1 MLDTIIELLISNRIQ
16 FFSVTSSLF
25 LFAFVL
31 RLVKRKKLKEEYS
44 LLWLGFGLV
53 FIALAFYKPLLE
65 LTAKALGI
73 IYAPAA
79 LLLIL
84 VTSIFFIL
92 IQFSVV
98 ISKLAEGN
106 KNLIQ
111 EVGILKAEL
120 KKLQQTIKDK
130 ENNEKPDA

>member
-1 MLDTIIELLISNRIQ
+1 MLDHLIDFFITNRIQ
-16 FFSVTSSLF
+16 VFSIIGSLF
-25 LFAFVL
+25 WFVFIL
-31 RLVKRKKLKEEYS
+31 KLVKRKRLKEEYS
-44 LLWLGFGLV
+44 LLWLGFGFI
-53 FIALAFYKPLLE
+53 FIALSIFRPLLE
-65 LTAKALGI
+65 VVAGAVGI

-84 VTSIFFIL
+84 VLAVFFIL

-120 KKLQQTIKDK
+120 KKLQLQVK
-130 ENNEKPDA
+130 EKE

>member
-1 MLDTIIELLISNRIQ
+1 MLNSTIDFLIANRIQ
-16 FFSVTSSLF
+16 VFSVVGSLLLF
-25 LFAFVL
+25 LFIL
-31 RLVKRKKLKEEYS
+31 KLVKRKKLKEEYS
-44 LLWLGFGLV
+44 LLWLGFGSV
-53 FIALAFYKPLLE
+53 FIVLSIFKPLLE
-65 LTAKALGI
+65 VVASMLGI
-73 IYAPAA
+73 LYAPAA

-84 VTSIFFIL
+84 VLSVFFIL

-120 KKLQQTIKDK
+120 KKLQLRVK
-130 ENNEKPDA
+130 EKE

>member
-1 MLDTIIELLISNRIQ
+1 MPSNLIDFLISNRIQ
-16 FFSVTSSLF
+16 VFSIIGSILLF
-25 LFAFVL
+25 LFIL
-31 RLVKRKKLKEEYS
+31 KLVKRKKLKEEYS
-44 LLWLGFGLV
+44 LLWLGFGLI
-53 FIALAFYKPLLE
+53 FIALSIFKPLLE
-65 LTAKALGI
+65 IVASTLGI
-73 IYAPAA
+73 LYAPAA

-84 VTSIFFIL
+84 VLSVFFIL

-120 KKLQQTIKDK
+120 KKLQLSIKEK
-130 ENNEKPDA
+130 E

>member
-1 MLDTIIELLISNRIQ
+1 MLNNTIDFLVTNRIQ
-16 FFSVTSSLF
+16 VFSVIGSLLLF
-25 LFAFVL
+25 LFIL

-44 LLWLGFGLV
+44 LLWLGFGLI
-53 FIALAFYKPLLE
+53 FIALSIFKPLLE
-65 LTAKALGI
+65 IVASTLGI
-73 IYAPAA
+73 LYAPAA

-84 VTSIFFIL
+84 VLSVFFIL

-120 KKLQQTIKDK
+120 KKLQLSIKEK
-130 ENNEKPDA
+130 E

>member
-1 MLDTIIELLISNRIQ
+1 MLTTSMDFLIDNRIQ
-16 FFSVTSSLF
+16 VFSIIGSL
-25 LFAFVL
+25 LVFVFIL
-31 RLVKRKKLKEEYS
+31 KLVKRKRLKEEYS
-44 LLWLGFGLV
+44 LLWLGFGSI
-53 FIALAFYKPLLE
+53 FIALSIFKPLLE
-65 LTAKALGI
+65 IVASTLGI
-73 IYAPAA
+73 LYAPAA

-84 VTSIFFIL
+84 VLSVFFIL

-120 KKLQQTIKDK
+120 KKLQLSIK
-130 ENNEKPDA
+130 ENNK

>member
-1 MLDTIIELLISNRIQ
+1 MLNTTIDLVITNRIQ
-16 FFSVTSSLF
+16 VFSIIGSLL
-25 LFAFVL
+25 LFIFIL
-31 RLVKRKKLKEEYS
+31 KLVKRKKLKEEYS
-44 LLWLGFGLV
+44 LLWLGFGFI
-53 FIALAFYKPLLE
+53 FIALSVFKPLLA
-65 LTAKALGI
+65 LVADALGI
-73 IYAPAA
+73 LYAPAA

-84 VTSIFFIL
+84 VLSVFFIL

-120 KKLQQTIKDK
+120 KKLQLHIKEK
-130 ENNEKPDA
+130 E

>member
-1 MLDTIIELLISNRIQ
+1 MVSNTIDLLVTNRIQ
-16 FFSVTSSLF
+16 VFSVIGSLL
-25 LFAFVL
+25 LFIFIL

-44 LLWLGFGLV
+44 LLWLGFGLI
-53 FIALAFYKPLLE
+53 FIALSIFKPLLE
-65 LTAKALGI
+65 IVASTLGI
-73 IYAPAA
+73 LYAPAA

-84 VTSIFFIL
+84 VLSVFFIL
-92 IQFSVV
+92 IQFSIV

-120 KKLQQTIKDK
+120 KKLQLNVK
-130 ENNEKPDA
+130 EKE

>member
-1 MLDTIIELLISNRIQ
+1 MPSNLLDFLITNRIQ
-16 FFSVTSSLF
+16 VFSIIGSLLLF
-25 LFAFVL
+25 LFIL

-44 LLWLGFGLV
+44 LLWLGFGLI
-53 FIALAFYKPLLE
+53 FITLSIFKPLLE
-65 LTAKALGI
+65 IVANTLGVL
-73 IYAPAA
+73 YAPAA

-84 VTSIFFIL
+84 VLSVFFIL

-120 KKLQQTIKDK
+120 KKLQLSIKEK
-130 ENNEKPDA
+130 E